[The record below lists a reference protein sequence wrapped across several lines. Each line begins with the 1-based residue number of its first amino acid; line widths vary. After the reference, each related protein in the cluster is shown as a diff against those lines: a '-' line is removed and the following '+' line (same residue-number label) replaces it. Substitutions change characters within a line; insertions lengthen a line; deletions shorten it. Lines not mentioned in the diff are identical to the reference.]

1 MKETNMVDLS
11 VCMLSSFVWHKRSAK
26 LMVVLRRELEM
37 DKRQIR
43 QYRLLKNVMNKV
55 SSARQIDK

>member
-1 MKETNMVDLS
+1 MGILLVSVGETVE
-11 VCMLSSFVWHKRSAK
+11 FVRLAYRSAK
-26 LMVVLRRELEM
+26 LMVVLRRELEI